1 MTRKEFLKYAAL
13 VTAGMSLSDKL
24 RITAS
29 LEAASLAPHGRTLI
43 KQHKTIALLPQI
55 KPKFKIKP
63 NQLLTKQHL
72 KIKPQLLTI
81 KQNQKTT
88 LKIQRKQ
95 QPLTTLIIIQI
106 QLKEQS
112 QKLSLRSQTALLV
125 KSMIAFKN
133 NA

>member
-1 MTRKEFLKYAAL
+1 MKNSPKITP
-13 VTAGMSLSDKL
+13 SLSIEPSTKDFAQQQVL
-24 RITAS
+24 S
-29 LEAASLAPHGRTLI
+29 PLLLI

-112 QKLSLRSQTALLV
+112 QKLSLRSKTALLV